1 MINLKTFALSILIII
16 LIFLTGCMSG
26 KFSKRPYVGYSNTGL
41 KFNQLTKRYKN
52 TPIYKNENIKRIIAK
67 SEPIRKF
74 VKLNSAFRNE
84 SITPA
89 DFVDTQVFVSKDGNL
104 ESIII
109 LKSQGGRLDS
119 MVVEA
124 IRQFKFKSLKSMAG
138 TTGYSVFV
146 KYYFPGNDDWLLGD
160 AAIYPIIN
168 GQSTDPDAGEKY
180 GFKVHHINEVDEP
193 PVLVYKAEPII
204 SMDKYQY
211 NIRAYAL
218 LELIIDESGD
228 VIDVALWSDYNS
240 FTQPSIDAAWKC
252 KFKPA
257 KIKGRPVKVRKFM
270 TFKIVN

>member
-1 MINLKTFALSILIII
+1 MINLKILSLSSLIIS

-26 KFSKRPYVGYSNTGL
+26 KFSKRPYIGYSNTGL
-41 KFNQLTKRYKN
+41 AFNQLAERYKN
-52 TPIYKNENIKRIIAK
+52 TPIFKNANFNRIIEK
-67 SEPIRKF
+67 SEPIRNF
-74 VKLNSAFRNE
+74 TKLSSISRNE
-84 SITPA
+84 GILPA
-89 DFVDTQVFVSKDGNL
+89 DFVDTQVFVSKNGKL

-124 IRQFKFKSLKSMAG
+124 IRQFKFKSLKSIAG
-138 TTGYSVFV
+138 KTGYSIFV

-168 GQSTDPDAGEKY
+168 GQSTDPDAGKKY
-180 GFKVHHINEVDEP
+180 GYKIHHINEVDEP

-204 SMDKYQY
+204 PLDKYQY

-228 VIDVALWSDYNS
+228 VIDVALQSDYNS
-240 FTQPSIDAAWKC
+240 FSQPSIDAAWKC

-257 KIKGRPVKVRKFM
+257 KINGRPVKVKKYMTYKF
-270 TFKIVN
+270 VN